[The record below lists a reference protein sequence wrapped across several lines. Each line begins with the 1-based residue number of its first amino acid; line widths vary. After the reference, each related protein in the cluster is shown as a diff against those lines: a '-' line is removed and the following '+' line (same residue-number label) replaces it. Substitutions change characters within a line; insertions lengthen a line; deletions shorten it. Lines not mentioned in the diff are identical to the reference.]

1 MELLPK
7 LDIRFGYGEDGTQH
21 MYLNGEDVTGLI
33 RTPEI
38 SMRASEVSAMPE
50 VRAYLL
56 DMQRRMAER
65 QSVIMDGRDIG
76 TVVLPEASLKVF
88 LTASPERRAER
99 RYREL
104 RAKGAQDSYEQV
116 LADIIKRDEN
126 DSSRAA
132 APLKKAEDAVEVDT
146 SELTLEE
153 SVERIC
159 LLIERVIG
167 GERSE

>member
-1 MELLPK
+1 
-7 LDIRFGYGEDGTQH
+7 
-21 MYLNGEDVTGLI
+21 
-33 RTPEI
+33 
-38 SMRASEVSAMPE
+38 MPE

-65 QSVIMDGRDIG
+65 QNVIMDGRDIG

-132 APLKKAEDAVEVDT
+132 ARQK
-146 SELTLEE
+146 
-153 SVERIC
+153 
-159 LLIERVIG
+159 G
-167 GERSE
+167 